1 MACDTHSCERSLLPE
16 QRSVLSYWGGAHY
29 REGRGVYYTGAGEG
43 GGAAD
48 TQPTAQHSTRN
59 TVLSCMRGPLK
70 CSSRREDDREDEAQ
84 YLRRGENACGTMSTV
99 Q

>member
-1 MACDTHSCERSLLPE
+1 MFCHIGE
-16 QRSVLSYWGGAHY
+16 GHII
-29 REGRGVYYTGAGEG
+29 GRGEGYTIQGRGR